1 MTDDTTRPADEVA
14 ADEVV
19 EHAAPT
25 HEGAA
30 DEAAA
35 EEELVADPVDAPEV
49 SDDPPSPQAEAEG
62 KPEAVGEPE
71 PEVEL
76 PDDPLVAEIV
86 GAVPGA
92 RYESSFGQD
101 VVHVDREQLPAAAM
115 AAKEAGFMLFSDLCG
130 VDYLRR
136 RPRFEVVVNLT
147 SLQHRRQLRLRAGVP
162 GDDPT
167 APSITGVFPGAN
179 FYEREAYDMFGIVFD
194 GHPDLTR
201 ILMPDDWEGHPLRKD
216 FPVGAV
222 PVQFKSSPQVR

>member
-1 MTDDTTRPADEVA
+1 MTDEKRPADEQA
-14 ADEVV
+14 AEEVL

-25 HEGAA
+25 QEGAA

-35 EEELVADPVDAPEV
+35 EQELVADAVDAPEV
-49 SDDPPSPQAEAEG
+49 SEQAPSPHAEAEG
-62 KPEAVGEPE
+62 EPPDEPE

-76 PDDPLVAEIV
+76 PDDPLMAEIV
-86 GAVPGA
+86 RAVPGA
-92 RYESSFGQD
+92 RYEESFGQD
-101 VVHVDREQLPAAAM
+101 VIHVDRDHLPVLAAAAK
-115 AAKEAGFMLFSDLCG
+115 AAGYAMFSDLCG

-136 RPRFEVVVNLT
+136 RPRFEIVVNLT
-147 SLQHRRQLRLRAGVP
+147 SLQQRRRLRIRAGVP

-167 APSITGVFPGAN
+167 APSITGVYPGAN
-179 FYEREAYDMFGIVFD
+179 FYEREAYDMFGIVFE

>member
-1 MTDDTTRPADEVA
+1 MSDDATRPADEVA
-14 ADEVV
+14 AEEVV
-19 EHAAPT
+19 EHAAAT
-25 HEGAA
+25 QEGAA

-35 EEELVADPVDAPEV
+35 EQELVADPADAPEV
-49 SDDPPSPQAEAEG
+49 SDEA
-62 KPEAVGEPE
+62 PE
-71 PEVEL
+71 PEDDLEPAPASGLPDAGLL
-76 PDDPLVAEIV
+76 PDDPVMAAIV
-86 GAVPGA
+86 GSVPGA

-101 VVHVDREQLPAAAM
+101 VIHVDREQLPAAA
-115 AAKEAGFMLFSDLCG
+115 AAAAEQGFLMFSDLCG

-147 SLQHRRQLRLRAGVP
+147 SLQHRRRLRIRAGVP
-162 GDDPT
+162 GGDPT
-167 APSITGVFPGAN
+167 APSITGVYPGAN
-179 FYEREAYDMFGIVFD
+179 FYEREAYDMFGIVFE

>member
-1 MTDDTTRPADEVA
+1 MTDDTTRPADERA
-14 ADEVV
+14 AEEVV

-25 HEGAA
+25 AEGAA
-30 DEAAA
+30 DEHAA

-49 SDDPPSPQAEAEG
+49 SDEAPLPQAEAE
-62 KPEAVGEPE
+62 PEPAGEPE
-71 PEVEL
+71 VDL
-76 PDDPLVAEIV
+76 PADPLMAGIVA
-86 GAVPGA
+86 AVPGA
-92 RYESSFGQD
+92 RYEESFGQD
-101 VVHVDREQLPAAAM
+101 VIHVEREQLPAVAA
-115 AAKEAGFMLFSDLCG
+115 AAKEQGFILFSDLCG

-147 SLQHRRQLRLRAGVP
+147 SLEHGRKLRIRAGVP
-162 GDDPT
+162 GEEPT

-179 FYEREAYDMFGIVFD
+179 FYERETYDMFGIGFE

>member
-1 MTDDTTRPADEVA
+1 MSDDATRPADEQA
-14 ADEVV
+14 AEEVV
-19 EHAAPT
+19 EHAAAT
-25 HEGAA
+25 QEGAA
-30 DEAAA
+30 DGAAA
-35 EEELVADPVDAPEV
+35 EEELAADPVDAPEV
-49 SDDPPSPQAEAEG
+49 SDEAPSPQAEAEG
-62 KPEAVGEPE
+62 EPAGEPE

-76 PDDPLVAEIV
+76 PDDPLMARIV
-86 GAVPGA
+86 GSVPGA

-101 VVHVDREQLPAAAM
+101 VVHVDREQLPAAAL
-115 AAKEAGFMLFSDLCG
+115 AAKEAGYMLFSDLCG

-136 RPRFEVVVNLT
+136 RPRFELVVNLT
-147 SLQHRRQLRLRAGVP
+147 SIRDRRRLRIRAGVP

-167 APSITGVFPGAN
+167 APSITAVFPGAN
-179 FYEREAYDMFGIVFD
+179 FYERETYDMFGIVFA